1 MSTSG
6 TEIAG
11 DSEKVSQDI
20 KSKTEKAAK
29 LDADLKVQNKKLHN
43 SIQKF
48 EELKKQLLLK
58 AIEQTNKKTAVLLC
72 FDSDSRR
79 TAAL

>member
-1 MSTSG
+1 MSTTG

-20 KSKTEKAAK
+20 KLKTEKATK
-29 LDADLKVQNKKLHN
+29 LDNELKIQNKKLHN

-48 EELKKQLLLK
+48 EEVKKQLLLK
-58 AIEQTNKKTAVLLC
+58 AIEQTNKKTAVL
-72 FDSDSRR
+72 
-79 TAAL
+79 